1 MIGRL
6 IERLFVQVQA
16 DLSQLSGQLNQGV
29 AQTQAATA
37 KMAQSWSSVNT
48 QVQAL
53 QVQLQK
59 GIITQ
64 SQYLS
69 QMNRLASSATTLAGS
84 YRQAQQQ
91 VFGFATA
98 ARQAAAAMPALVNP
112 APVHRFTRSLGQ
124 SRMQMMNLGYQ
135 LNDIGMTLSTGV
147 NPMTVLIQQGSQI
160 MQIYAG
166 QGGVRAA
173 LGDIGNILGGL
184 GKRLWPLA
192 ILAGG
197 FGILQR
203 EINKTSSVTVSFGD
217 TVAAVFQVLGRYI
230 YPFIEGPLN
239 DLMSGFS
246 AVIDFIAE
254 WFPKVMNG
262 VIAAGIAMVK
272 IIGATWDLLPWLWD
286 DAWTAIKNTAI
297 DAFEAIANFVTQD
310 LVNNILK
317 GVNRIIQAFSF
328 AYEGV
333 KIIWSKLPDILKD
346 AIGGAVNWVVEGAE
360 KMVNVAIEGINKLI
374 AGMQSLMDFV
384 GADKALELFGFS
396 GTLKPLDSADLSAW
410 RMQTGTAINDTAGEL
425 GALAGR
431 VFNQNMMGN
440 MASIDPLDLSGQKGA
455 SHNAFSELGRRI
467 GKIVGQ
473 AFQGTDYMGKFFEDV
488 KAQAIVNAEKRVA
501 AGLGGIGSAAG
512 RAAEE
517 VKSLMDQL
525 QEKMVTAADN
535 LAGIFGNAFSTLA
548 EEGKVTLGS
557 LFDEVKKYAVDATSR
572 LIKEQLSLVFQQ
584 MLKGSLGT
592 LGGNFFSWLFAGN
605 STSPKTPG
613 RARGGVEMPWR
624 NFIAGE
630 EGAELISQDGPSGAR
645 RVMTAGRTAA
655 ILAGSAGGAQAM
667 VNTRVV
673 VNNYSG
679 APVDTQT
686 TTGVSGEQLIEIA
699 VGKVIERVDRGAI
712 DKTMR
717 SRYNI
722 GKTTT
727 RR

>member
-16 DLSQLSGQLNQGV
+16 DLSQLSSQLNQGV

-69 QMNRLASSATTLAGS
+69 QMNRLASAATTLAGS

-98 ARQAAAAMPALVNP
+98 ARQAAAAMPALINP
-112 APVHRFTRSLGQ
+112 APVQRFTRSLGQ

-135 LNDIGMTLSTGV
+135 LNDIGMTLSTGM
-147 NPMTVLIQQGSQI
+147 NPMTVMIQQGSQI

-192 ILAGG
+192 VIAAA

-217 TVAAVFQVLGRYI
+217 TFMAVFQVLGRYI
-230 YPFIEGPLN
+230 YPFIEGPLG
-239 DLMSGFS
+239 DLQRGFS

-297 DAFEAIANFVTQD
+297 DAIEAIANFVTQD
-310 LVNNILK
+310 LVNNILV
-317 GVNRIIQAFSF
+317 GVNRIIQAFSY

-333 KIIWSKLPDILKD
+333 KIIWSKLPDVLKD

-374 AGMQSLMDFV
+374 AGLQSLMDFV
-384 GADKALELFGFS
+384 GADAALEFFGFS
-396 GTLKPLDSADLSAW
+396 GQLKPLDPADLSTW
-410 RMQTGTAINDTAGEL
+410 RMETGSAMSDTAAEL

-431 VFNQNMMGN
+431 VFNQNMMGE
-440 MASIDPLDLSGQKGA
+440 MASIDPLDLGGSKGV
-455 SHNAFSELGRRI
+455 SHNAFGELGRRI
-467 GKIVGQ
+467 GEIVGQ
-473 AFQGTDYMGKFFEDV
+473 AFQGTDYMGQFFEDV
-488 KAQAIVNAEKRVA
+488 KAQAIVNAQARVA
-501 AGLGGIGSAAG
+501 AGMEDIGSAAG

-517 VKSLMDQL
+517 VKTLMDMLDEKLTGAAESLAEVFGSAFERLAETGRFTFGDFVQDLNRLIIKSTSEIL
-525 QEKMVTAADN
+525 QQELANMFKSLAMSKGGLGGLFSN
-535 LAGIFGNAFSTLA
+535 LFTNLFGNFNAMSA
-548 EEGKVTLGS
+548 
-557 LFDEVKKYAVDATSR
+557 
-572 LIKEQLSLVFQQ
+572 
-584 MLKGSLGT
+584 
-592 LGGNFFSWLFAGN
+592 
-605 STSPKTPG
+605 

-645 RVMTAGRTAA
+645 RVTTAGRTRH
-655 ILAGSAGGAQAM
+655 LLGGQGGSAP
-667 VNTRVV
+667 V
-673 VNNYSG
+673 VNMYIQTPDVQSFQKSQSQLASRMG
-679 APVDTQT
+679 AFI
-686 TTGVSGEQLIEIA
+686 S
-699 VGKVIERVDRGAI
+699 RG
-712 DKTMR
+712 
-717 SRYNI
+717 
-722 GKTTT
+722 
-727 RR
+727 RRNQ

>member
-69 QMNRLASSATTLAGS
+69 QMNRLASAATTLAGS

-91 VFGFATA
+91 VFGFAAA

-112 APVHRFTRSLGQ
+112 APVQRFTRSLGQ

-135 LNDIGMTLSTGV
+135 LNDIGMTLSTGM

-173 LGDIGNILGGL
+173 LGDIGNIIGGL

-192 ILAGG
+192 VLAAG

-203 EINKTSSVTVSFGD
+203 EINKTSGVTVSFGD
-217 TVAAVFQVLGRYI
+217 TFMAVFQVLGRYI
-230 YPFIEGPLN
+230 YPFIEGPLG
-239 DLMSGFS
+239 DLQRGFS

-286 DAWTAIKNTAI
+286 DAWVAIKNTAI
-297 DAFEAIANFVTQD
+297 DAIEAIANFVTQD
-310 LVNNILK
+310 LVNNILV
-317 GVNRIIQAFSF
+317 GVNRIIQAFSY

-346 AIGGAVNWVVEGAE
+346 AIGGAVNWVVDGAE

-374 AGMQSLMDFV
+374 AGLQSLMDFV
-384 GADKALELFGFS
+384 GADAALKFFGFS
-396 GTLKPLDSADLSAW
+396 GQLQPLDPADLSTW
-410 RMQTGTAINDTAGEL
+410 RMQTGTAISDTAADL

-431 VFNQNMMGN
+431 VFNQNMMGQ
-440 MASIDPLDLSGQKGA
+440 MASIDPLDLSGSKGV
-455 SHNAFSELGRRI
+455 SHNAFGELGRRI
-467 GKIVGQ
+467 GEIVGQ
-473 AFQGTDYMGKFFEDV
+473 AFQGTDYMGQFFEDV
-488 KAQAIVNAEKRVA
+488 KAQAIVNAQARVA
-501 AGLGGIGSAAG
+501 AGMEDIGSAAG

-517 VKSLMDQL
+517 VKTLMDML
-525 QEKMVTAADN
+525 DEKLTGAAE
-535 LAGIFGNAFSTLA
+535 SLA
-548 EEGKVTLGS
+548 EVFGS
-557 LFDEVKKYAVDATSR
+557 AFERLAETGRFTFGDFVQDLNR
-572 LIKEQLSLVFQQ
+572 LIIKSTSEILQQELANMFKSLA
-584 MLKGSLGT
+584 MSKGG
-592 LGGNFFSWLFAGN
+592 LGGLFSNLFTNLFGGFNAMGA
-605 STSPKTPG
+605 

-645 RVMTAGRTAA
+645 RVTTAGRTRH
-655 ILAGSAGGAQAM
+655 LLGGQGGSAP
-667 VNTRVV
+667 V
-673 VNNYSG
+673 VNMYIQTPDVQSFQKSQSQLASRMG
-679 APVDTQT
+679 AFI
-686 TTGVSGEQLIEIA
+686 S
-699 VGKVIERVDRGAI
+699 RG
-712 DKTMR
+712 
-717 SRYNI
+717 
-722 GKTTT
+722 
-727 RR
+727 RRNQ

>member
-16 DLSQLSGQLNQGV
+16 DLSQLSSQLNQGV

-69 QMNRLASSATTLAGS
+69 QMNRLASAATTLAGS

-91 VFGFATA
+91 VFGFAAA
-98 ARQAAAAMPALVNP
+98 ARQAAVAMPALINP
-112 APVHRFTRSLGQ
+112 APVQRFTRSLGQ

-135 LNDIGMTLSTGV
+135 LNDIGMTLSTGM
-147 NPMTVLIQQGSQI
+147 NPMTVMIQQGSQI

-192 ILAGG
+192 VIAAA

-217 TVAAVFQVLGRYI
+217 TFMAVFQVLGRYI
-230 YPFIEGPLN
+230 YPFIEGPLG
-239 DLMSGFS
+239 DLQRGFS

-297 DAFEAIANFVTQD
+297 DAIEAIANFVTQD
-310 LVNNILK
+310 LVNNILG
-317 GVNRIIQAFSF
+317 GVNRIIQAFSY

-360 KMVNVAIEGINKLI
+360 KMVNVAIEGINTLI
-374 AGMQSLMDFV
+374 AGLQSLMDFV
-384 GADKALELFGFS
+384 GADAALEFFGFS
-396 GTLKPLDSADLSAW
+396 GQLKPLDPADLSTW
-410 RMQTGTAINDTAGEL
+410 RMQTGTAISDTAADL

-431 VFNQNMMGN
+431 VFNQNMMGQ
-440 MASIDPLDLSGQKGA
+440 MASIDPLDLSGSKGV
-455 SHNAFSELGRRI
+455 SHNAFGELGRRI
-467 GKIVGQ
+467 GEIVGQ
-473 AFQGTDYMGKFFEDV
+473 AFQGTDYMGQFFKDV
-488 KAQAIVNAEKRVA
+488 KAQAIVNAQARVA
-501 AGLGGIGSAAG
+501 AGMEDIGSAAG

-517 VKSLMDQL
+517 VKTLMDML
-525 QEKMVTAADN
+525 DEKLTGAAE
-535 LAGIFGNAFSTLA
+535 SLA
-548 EEGKVTLGS
+548 EVFGS
-557 LFDEVKKYAVDATSR
+557 AFERLAETGRFTFGDFVQDLNR
-572 LIKEQLSLVFQQ
+572 LIIKSTSEILQQELANMFKSLA
-584 MLKGSLGT
+584 MSKGG
-592 LGGNFFSWLFAGN
+592 LGGLFSNLFTNLFGSFNAMGA
-605 STSPKTPG
+605 

-645 RVMTAGRTAA
+645 RVTTAGRTRH
-655 ILAGSAGGAQAM
+655 LLGGQGGSAP
-667 VNTRVV
+667 V
-673 VNNYSG
+673 VNMYIQTPDVQSFQKSQSQLASRMG
-679 APVDTQT
+679 AFI
-686 TTGVSGEQLIEIA
+686 S
-699 VGKVIERVDRGAI
+699 RG
-712 DKTMR
+712 
-717 SRYNI
+717 
-722 GKTTT
+722 
-727 RR
+727 RRNQ

>member
-48 QVQAL
+48 QVQSL
-53 QVQLQK
+53 HSQLQK

-69 QMNRLASSATTLAGS
+69 QMNRLASSATALAGS

-91 VFGFATA
+91 VFGFAVA

-112 APVHRFTRSLGQ
+112 APVQRFTRSLGQ

-135 LNDIGMTLSTGV
+135 LNDIGMTLSTGM

-173 LGDIGNILGGL
+173 LGDIGNIIGAL

-203 EINKTSSVTVSFGD
+203 EINKTSGVAVSFGD
-217 TVAAVFQVLGRYI
+217 TVSAVFQVLGRYI

-239 DLMSGFS
+239 DLMSGFN

-272 IIGATWDLLPWLWD
+272 IIGATWDLLPRLWD

-297 DAFEAIANFVTQD
+297 DAIEAIANFVTQD
-310 LVNNILK
+310 LVNNVLA

-346 AIGGAVNWVVEGAE
+346 AIGGAVNWVVDGAE
-360 KMVNVAIEGINKLI
+360 KMVNVAIGGINKLI
-374 AGMQSLMDFV
+374 AGLQSLMDFV
-384 GADKALELFGFS
+384 GADAALEFFGFS
-396 GTLKPLDSADLSAW
+396 GQLKPLDPADLSTW
-410 RMQTGTAINDTAGEL
+410 RMETGSAMSDTAAEL

-431 VFNQNMMGN
+431 VFNQNMMGE
-440 MASIDPLDLSGQKGA
+440 MASIDPLDLSGSKGA

-467 GKIVGQ
+467 GEIVGQ
-473 AFQGTDYMGKFFEDV
+473 AFQGTDYMGQFFEDV
-488 KAQAIVNAEKRVA
+488 KAQAIVNAQARVA
-501 AGLGGIGSAAG
+501 AGMEDIGTAAG

-517 VKSLMDQL
+517 VKTLMDML
-525 QEKMVTAADN
+525 DEKLTGAAE
-535 LAGIFGNAFSTLA
+535 SLA
-548 EEGKVTLGS
+548 EVFGS
-557 LFDEVKKYAVDATSR
+557 AFERLAETGRFTFGDFVQDLNR
-572 LIKEQLSLVFQQ
+572 LIIKSTSEILQQELANMFKSLALS
-584 MLKGSLGT
+584 KGG
-592 LGGNFFSWLFAGN
+592 LGGLFSNLFTNLFGGFNAMGA
-605 STSPKTPG
+605 
-613 RARGGVEMPWR
+613 RARGGTEMPWR

-645 RVMTAGRTAA
+645 RVTTAGRTRH
-655 ILAGSAGGAQAM
+655 LLNGSGGAAP
-667 VNTRVV
+667 V
-673 VNNYSG
+673 VNMYIQTPDVQSFQKSQSQLASRMGRFISSG
-679 APVDTQT
+679 
-686 TTGVSGEQLIEIA
+686 
-699 VGKVIERVDRGAI
+699 
-712 DKTMR
+712 
-717 SRYNI
+717 
-722 GKTTT
+722 
-727 RR
+727 RRNQ